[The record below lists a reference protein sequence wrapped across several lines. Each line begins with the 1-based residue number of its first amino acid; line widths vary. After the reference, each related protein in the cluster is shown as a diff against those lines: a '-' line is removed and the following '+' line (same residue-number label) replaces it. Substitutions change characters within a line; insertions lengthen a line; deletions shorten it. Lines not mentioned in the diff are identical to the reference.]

1 MPAPPISD
9 LGTGFN
15 SQETIKKLMEYER
28 QPLYRLE
35 RENNEILG
43 DIAAWEKL
51 RNLTRE
57 LADKSRDLTSIAGS
71 FSKRILFT
79 SDPETINGIALA
91 GSKLIKRKLQVEQ
104 LATSH
109 EFHSEPLEVEKNI
122 GKGSFSIIQNG
133 KEKII
138 NYNGGNVKDFIGFL
152 TNEVKEFADVNITDA
167 GENKIVIKLESKRSG
182 KEGEIEFKDPNNI
195 LANAVLVTNKRII
208 TPIIFTQ
215 SDLTIV
221 GDNPKMSFSVLKEG
235 KTLRFKEGSLNLD
248 LKEYYKSKKEA
259 ILNLQLFTKKAK
271 TIIISKENQK
281 KETIDPGPNISVVV
295 GDVKLRAPS
304 LTRSRTINIDS
315 NDNESNI
322 AKTEIILN
330 YEYNGNKYKK
340 NFLVKLEVGYNK
352 NWKIPLDSVEEGAII
367 KAISF
372 NTNGEVEVSNLNF
385 ESPRDI
391 RPLNETVPAKD
402 AIVKLDG
409 IRVHRSR
416 NNELR
421 DLVVGAELN
430 LKKVSNKNIEISI
443 KADDDQLLKDIKEWV
458 KIYNNLH
465 TYIRE
470 TTNVNIN
477 NKNDKNRKEQQSI
490 GGVFTGNIT
499 VLQLKYQT
507 STVIASMYPVAN
519 SNGFKILPDI
529 GISTGRLGAKWSEI
543 QNGLLEVEDK
553 KLLTAITDRPEGVQN
568 LFASNFNSKKII
580 DNGVA
585 FKMAELL
592 KPYAQINQGFISSQ
606 VDLLKNKINSN
617 KENISK
623 RQVILERKQ
632 DNLRERFGRMERS
645 IRQSR
650 NTSDYLKRAYDQ
662 PKGQE

>member
-1 MPAPPISD
+1 M
-9 LGTGFN
+9 
-15 SQETIKKLMEYER
+15 
-28 QPLYRLE
+28 
-35 RENNEILG
+35 
-43 DIAAWEKL
+43 
-51 RNLTRE
+51 
-57 LADKSRDLTSIAGS
+57 
-71 FSKRILFT
+71 
-79 SDPETINGIALA
+79 
-91 GSKLIKRKLQVEQ
+91 
-104 LATSH
+104 
-109 EFHSEPLEVEKNI
+109 
-122 GKGSFSIIQNG
+122 
-133 KEKII
+133 
-138 NYNGGNVKDFIGFL
+138 
-152 TNEVKEFADVNITDA
+152 
-167 GENKIVIKLESKRSG
+167 
-182 KEGEIEFKDPNNI
+182 
-195 LANAVLVTNKRII
+195 LVTNKRII
-208 TPIIFTQ
+208 TPIIINQ
-215 SDLTIV
+215 ADLTIV

-271 TIIISKENQK
+271 AIIITKENQK

-315 NDNESNI
+315 NENENNI

-340 NFLVKLEVGYNK
+340 NFQTKLEVGLNK
-352 NWKIPLDSVEEGAII
+352 NWKISLDSIEEGAII

-372 NTNGEVEVSNLNF
+372 NTNGEVEVSNLNL

-402 AIVKLDG
+402 AIIKLDG
-409 IRVHRSR
+409 IRVHRAR

-430 LKKVSNKNIEISI
+430 LKKISNKNIEISI

-458 KIYNNLH
+458 KIYNNLQ

-470 TTNVNIN
+470 TTNVNVN
-477 NKNDKNRKEQQSI
+477 NKNDKNRKEQQTI

-507 STVIASMYPVAN
+507 STVIASTYPVAN

-568 LFASNFNSKKII
+568 LFASNLNSKKLI

-592 KPYAQINQGFISSQ
+592 KPYAQVNQGFLSSQ
-606 VDLLKNKINSN
+606 IDLLKNKINSN